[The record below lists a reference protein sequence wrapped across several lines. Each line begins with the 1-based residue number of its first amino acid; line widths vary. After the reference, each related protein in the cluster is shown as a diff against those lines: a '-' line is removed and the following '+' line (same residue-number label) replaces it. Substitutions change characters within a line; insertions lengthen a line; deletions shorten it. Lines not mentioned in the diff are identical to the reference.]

1 MQNLEKV
8 AYARN
13 CPDAGSLIEHTGR
26 QDLFVEAH
34 IDELETLLE
43 LAMLQDAVA
52 SNRSIE
58 YIQSL
63 LRIVCIDIS
72 RHLNFLSLVPKT
84 LKIAF
89 SPG

>member
-52 SNRSIE
+52 SNRSDRI
-58 YIQSL
+58 YPVAFKNSL
-63 LRIVCIDIS
+63 Y
-72 RHLNFLSLVPKT
+72 RHFQAS
-84 LKIAF
+84 
-89 SPG
+89 